1 MRVRLAHLREK
12 HEEDGFAKLSNSLA
26 LKIPS
31 SIHTMLQNCPTDN
44 HLEAFGRAIINS
56 AYRHVARCGDPS
68 KPGLSTAETG
78 NFNDVRA
85 SLSPLTQHHP
95 VKPITL

>member
-56 AYRHVARCGDPS
+56 AQR
-68 KPGLSTAETG
+68 
-78 NFNDVRA
+78 
-85 SLSPLTQHHP
+85 HP
-95 VKPITL
+95 VKPITLAHSIEAVRPSSRDTVGSNPTSLARSAEKITRVP